1 MLPAPVA
8 APSAAPPPARWCAL
22 LAAVLSV
29 VGSPWVTGCAS
40 PPGAKGPRE
49 TLSGYAE
56 ALEQGRVKEAYA
68 LLSDEAKKALP
79 YAAFERMV
87 RENGDEMR
95 SLAQALGRPS
105 SPPEVTATVTTE
117 GGRTLTLVYQDGKWR
132 VDGAALDL
140 YGQSTPESAVR
151 SFLRAYRNRRFDVL
165 VRFVPS
171 SEAEGLDA
179 AKLRKAWEGEQK
191 AEMDR
196 LTGALEAGLGTA
208 RFERV
213 GNRATMS
220 YAAGG
225 TVELVEEAGRWKIED
240 LR

>member
-1 MLPAPVA
+1 VVA
-8 APSAAPPPARWCAL
+8 LW
-22 LAAVLSV
+22 V
-29 VGSPWVTGCAS
+29 VGCGS
-40 PPGAKGPRE
+40 PPGPKGPRE
-49 TLSGYAE
+49 TLGAYAQ
-56 ALEQGRVKEAYA
+56 ALEQGQVRAAYA
-68 LLSDEAKKALP
+68 LLSDEARKALP
-79 YAAFERMV
+79 FEAFDRMV

-95 SLAQALGRPS
+95 ALAQALVRPS
-105 SPPEVTATVTTE
+105 SPPLVTATVTTE
-117 GGRTLTLVYQDGKWR
+117 GGRALLLVYEDGKWR
-132 VDGAALDL
+132 IDGAALDL
-140 YGQSTPESAVR
+140 YGQRTPEAAVR
-151 SFLRAYRNRRFDVL
+151 AFLRAYRSRRFDVL
-165 VRFVPS
+165 LRFVPA

-196 LTGALEAGLGTA
+196 LTQALEAGLPTA

-225 TVELVEEAGRWKIED
+225 TVELVEEAGTWKIED

>member
-1 MLPAPVA
+1 VVA
-8 APSAAPPPARWCAL
+8 LWAA
-22 LAAVLSV
+22 
-29 VGSPWVTGCAS
+29 GCGP

-49 TLSGYAE
+49 TLGAYAQ
-56 ALEQGRVKEAYA
+56 ALEQGQVREAYA
-68 LLSDEAKKALP
+68 LLSDEARKALP
-79 YAAFERMV
+79 FEAFERMV

-95 SLAQALGRPS
+95 VLAQALIRPS
-105 SPPEVTATVTTE
+105 SPPEVTATVTIE
-117 GGRTLTLVYQDGKWR
+117 GGRALLLVYEDGKWR
-132 VDGAALDL
+132 IDGAALDL
-140 YGQSTPESAVR
+140 YGQRTPESAVR
-151 SFLRAYRNRRFDVL
+151 AFLRAYHNRRFDVL
-165 VRFVPS
+165 LRFVPA

-179 AKLRKAWEGEQK
+179 AKLRKAWDGEQK

-196 LTGALEAGLGTA
+196 LTQALEAGLPTA

-225 TVELVEEAGRWKIED
+225 TVELVEEAGKWKIED